1 MNEQSHPLLRF
12 AGKKIR
18 DVLFTLVLMSLLVFA
33 IFHVIPGDAVAM
45 ILGTDA
51 PPEKRAALEEELQ
64 LDQPAY
70 QRYFRSL
77 TGLFDRENP
86 SKSIRFQKPVRELIR
101 KPFAVSLNLALLSF
115 ILILLAAVPL
125 AIVCSV
131 REGKLADRL
140 IGAVS
145 QLFMAIPPFFLG
157 ILLILLLSLALRS
170 FHTVKYIPL
179 SQGFWRSQVSLLL
192 PAVAIAL
199 PKLSQVIQFLRSE
212 LVQGKREDYVRTAK
226 SKGAGPARILF
237 LHLMRNSVLPLVT
250 ALSLILAE
258 LFTGSLIV
266 EQVFLLPGISR
277 LLIAAIDARDL
288 PLAQGIIMLI
298 ALLVILVNLAGDLGA
313 RLIDP
318 RLDSADATGG
328 GKGGSLG

>member
-1 MNEQSHPLLRF
+1 MNGQSHQLLLF
-12 AGKKIR
+12 LGKKFR

-33 IFHVIPGDAVAM
+33 IFHVIPGDPVAM

-51 PPEKRAALEEELQ
+51 PPEKRAALEEQLQ
-64 LDQPAY
+64 LDRPAH
-70 QRYFRSL
+70 QRYISSL

-86 SKSIRFQKPVRELIR
+86 SKSIRFQKPVRDLIR
-101 KPFAVSLNLALLSF
+101 EPFKVTLNLALLSF
-115 ILILLAAVPL
+115 FLILLAAVPL
-125 AIVCSV
+125 AIICAV
-131 REGKLADRL
+131 REGKWADRI

-170 FHTVKYIPL
+170 FQTVKYVPL
-179 SQGFWRSQVSLLL
+179 AGGFWRSQLSLLL

-212 LVQGKREDYVRTAK
+212 LVLGKREDYVRTAK

-237 LHLMRNSVLPLVT
+237 LHLMRNSLLPLVT
-250 ALSLILAE
+250 TLALVLAD

-277 LLIAAIDARDL
+277 LLIAAIEARDL
-288 PLAQGIIMLI
+288 PLAQGIVMLI

-328 GKGGSLG
+328 KGGSLG

>member
-1 MNEQSHPLLRF
+1 MNRQNHPLLRF
-12 AGKKIR
+12 TGKKIR
-18 DVLFTLVLMSLLVFA
+18 DVLFTLILMSLLVFA
-33 IFHVIPGDAVAM
+33 IFHMIPGDPVTM

-70 QRYFRSL
+70 VRYFRSL

-86 SKSIRFQKPVRELIR
+86 SRSVRFQKPVRELIR
-101 KPFAVSLNLALLSF
+101 APFAVSLNLALFSF
-115 ILILLAAVPL
+115 LLILLAAIPM
-125 AIVCSV
+125 AILCAV
-131 REGKLADRL
+131 REGKWADR
-140 IGAVS
+140 IVGAVS

-170 FHTVKYIPL
+170 FHTVQYVPPEA
-179 SQGFWRSQVSLLL
+179 GFWRSQASLFL
-192 PAVAIAL
+192 PAAAIAL
-199 PKLSQVIQFLRSE
+199 PKLSQVIQFLRGE

-237 LHLMRNSVLPLVT
+237 LHLMRNSLLPLVT
-250 ALSLILAE
+250 TLSLVMAD

-288 PLAQGIIMLI
+288 PLAQGIVMLI
-298 ALLVILVNLAGDLGA
+298 ALWVILVNLAGDLGA

-318 RLDSADATGG
+318 RLDSADADG